1 MILALIGKDQ
11 FSKDKQ
17 VDKFLTDALG
27 DRKND
32 PLSKQV
38 VYATDT
44 NIPSVAGLIMES
56 CGAVSM
62 FAPEQAVVVRNA
74 DAMKADESKA
84 LARWLKD
91 APDCK
96 LLLDFDELRA
106 TSELY
111 KILQKV
117 GKIEK
122 YEEPKQYKMQE
133 WIASNVPAHFGK
145 PIEPAA
151 SQYLADALGTDTKLV
166 CEELEKVLTYD
177 PDCAKFTYD
186 LVKTMIMP
194 RREIP
199 PYEILNFF
207 GMRDAVGFTRKLH
220 EFLYNNSSKNADAI
234 SLVNA
239 LYSHSID
246 LLNFMSLTAKK
257 MSAEDAAKALG
268 KNYFLFC
275 KQGNAAECSRRW
287 GKPLLCRVI
296 RRLADLNYEFKSSSW
311 TVTSQELALAALVVR

>member
-1 MILALIGKDQ
+1 MIVALIGKDQ

-32 PLSKQV
+32 PLSKQI
-38 VYATDT
+38 VYASDT

-275 KQGNAAECSRRW
+275 KQGNAAECCRRW
-287 GKPLLCRVI
+287 GKPLLCRII